1 MGWSPLLSNRWPYR
15 RHKSD
20 KKEENYLIHLTMLFP
35 SHWTFSPLATSH
47 DSAWSTCINTIL
59 IVLDIFSTDPGF
71 QQLLIDSH
79 RSRRLISNSNY
90 FFNDFFFIV
99 VESLWKIVGFLLRI
113 LVDCVSLLIIAKY
126 LKSWVR
132 VCCVT
137 TPIIWCHHEIYFYG
151 KIRLKINTS

>member
-90 FFNDFFFIV
+90 FFNDFFYCCWIFVKNCWFFVKNFSWLCIIIDYC
-99 VESLWKIVGFLLRI
+99 KIFEVLDSCLLR
-113 LVDCVSLLIIAKY
+113 DNPNNMMS
-126 LKSWVR
+126 SWNLFL
-132 VCCVT
+132 
-137 TPIIWCHHEIYFYG
+137 W
-151 KIRLKINTS
+151 